1 MIQTQSS
8 RLQPRKNRY
17 NGGMS
22 DGDGDSGGGDP
33 NVYEENPYMPDLHMG
48 PHIPHYYGDYVRQIF
63 MLCGA
68 IMLVC
73 SPFLS
78 SSFPAALPFEI
89 GGALVVA
96 ILGALTN
103 PARRISMLADAVV
116 AGIGVVTYELLAL
129 NAYYAG
135 AILAFIERE
144 ALTIAFLFALY
155 FSLKTI
161 RNMAF
166 HMIGR
171 KERSGD
177 FRDSEN

>member
-1 MIQTQSS
+1 M
-8 RLQPRKNRY
+8 
-17 NGGMS
+17 GD
-22 DGDGDSGGGDP
+22 DGDGESGGGDP
-33 NVYEENPYMPDLHMG
+33 SAYEENPYMPDLHMG

-68 IMLVC
+68 AMLIF
-73 SPFLS
+73 SPFLA
-78 SSFPAALPFEI
+78 SSFPASLPFEI

-103 PARRISMLADAVV
+103 PARRISMLADAAV

-135 AILAFIERE
+135 AMLAFVERE
-144 ALTIAFLFALY
+144 ALAIAFLFALY

-166 HMIGR
+166 HMIG
-171 KERSGD
+171 KNERLGD
-177 FRDSEN
+177 FTDTDN